1 MIEIYKAK
9 VVGYGSALYIHL
21 PKKHFK
27 KGEQYM
33 VTITDAGQGKYEVN
47 LIKVV

>member
-21 PKKHFK
+21 PKKYFK
-27 KGEQYM
+27 KGDQYM
-33 VTITDAGQGKYEVN
+33 VSIVDAGEGKYEIN
-47 LIKVV
+47 LIHI